1 MHRFYADP
9 AQSDG
14 QLFVLDAEDARH
26 AGKVLRLRPGDEV
39 EVFWNGQRFLSALE
53 SLSADRVT
61 LRPLSP
67 LPSTEPS
74 LSVTLFQGLPKSDK
88 MDWIVQKS
96 VELGVSRIVPVVF
109 SRCVVR
115 LDEKEGTRKQE
126 RWQRIAR
133 EAGKQSGRC
142 RIPEVCAPISLSA
155 LPAYFSECSR
165 VAVPWED
172 CALGGPLAFA
182 KENPSLSSLGIVIGP
197 EGGISP
203 EEISLLEGMDCVCIT
218 LGRRIL
224 RTETAGLAALSVF
237 FGLYGEME

>member
-96 VELGVSRIVPVVF
+96 VELGVSRIVPVASSASMKRRAPA
-109 SRCVVR
+109 SRSGGSELPGRPGSSPVAAASRRFALRSPCPR
-115 LDEKEGTRKQE
+115 CPLISASAAG
-126 RWQRIAR
+126 WPFPGRI
-133 EAGKQSGRC
+133 
-142 RIPEVCAPISLSA
+142 VL
-155 LPAYFSECSR
+155 
-165 VAVPWED
+165 
-172 CALGGPLAFA
+172 
-182 KENPSLSSLGIVIGP
+182 
-197 EGGISP
+197 
-203 EEISLLEGMDCVCIT
+203 
-218 LGRRIL
+218 
-224 RTETAGLAALSVF
+224 
-237 FGLYGEME
+237 